1 MGGKKSVQVRYYII
15 TISTI
20 PALSNPM
27 FTINFNHQSLSSFT
41 FNVRAGTGYENEILM
56 QC

>member
-1 MGGKKSVQVRYYII
+1 MENKSIQVSYYII

-27 FTINFNHQSLSSFT
+27 FIINFNHQSLSSFT
-41 FNVRAGTGYENEILM
+41 FNVRAGICYKNEI
-56 QC
+56 

>member
-41 FNVRAGTGYENEILM
+41 FNVRAGTGYKNEILM